1 MLKGGG
7 GNQSTGARKEEST
20 TVRIRHDSSLSS
32 VWRSNMELRTGL

>member
-7 GNQSTGARKEEST
+7 GNQSTGARREEST
-20 TVRIRHDSSLSS
+20 TVRIRHDSSPS